1 MSKKTKSNK
10 KIEEPI
16 NPIVFNCN
24 LLTDKR
30 AEFVMGKNLNPLVMD
45 TLKDK
50 AKLYKFRRLKILP
63 LTIHY
68 YEKFKDAPG
77 YVPVELGDVL
87 GCPIN
92 SYLCDAY
99 IYPSSSC
106 RIRKLSERAT
116 QFLLS
121 LGAPTDELRM
131 DYRKYLS
138 DSADASIPEE
148 VHPGITS
155 GFFEE
160 LLEIPINGHTEY
172 IYVLSSPEM
181 CYVVHRR
188 DPKVGENE
196 FFNIPVH
203 RTMRDKEMIGPAL
216 EYDAKYDNPTTG
228 NLFDVEAL
236 LANLWIAENLH
247 TCEPCM
253 EPEWSRHA
261 TDRLV
266 IASGKKPLKH
276 SQAYRYIHIT
286 DEVWKKY
293 EDGLKNVREC
303 KNFNVASWYVRA
315 HYARMHGKTVLVKA
329 HYAYRRKGAVDSVQP
344 VDYIV

>member
-1 MSKKTKSNK
+1 MAKQNK
-10 KIEEPI
+10 PRKVEEAV

-30 AEFVMGKNLNPLVMD
+30 AEFVMGKHLNPIVMD

-63 LTIHY
+63 LAIHY
-68 YEKFKDAPG
+68 YEKFKDVPG

-99 IYPSSSC
+99 IYPSPRC

-131 DYRKYLS
+131 EYRKYLS
-138 DSADASIPEE
+138 DSADASISEE

-203 RTMRDKEMIGPAL
+203 RTMRDKEMIGPTL

-303 KNFNVASWYVRA
+303 KNFSVPSWFVRA

-329 HYAYRRKGAVDSVQP
+329 HYAYRRKGIVNTAEP